1 MLVVYYIATLILT
14 TEMVMATTEQ
24 CGVYKFKS
32 PFYPGESCEDI
43 YNKNTESHERS
54 GYYWITDGPSKVYCG
69 LIDTVR
75 TSFSTNETSYQRM
88 CGGTQGYQ
96 KGPVNGFYSYSHS
109 SQTIEGYYVERL
121 SITYGHLL
129 AGMNQYCESGGTEI
143 HNSFAYYFDD
153 PLWDRSNCIASY
165 CCNTPNQP
173 WFYTELSDATK
184 NAIEAIEYV
193 CGINMFRSG
202 NSLVDQPELYIQ

>member
-1 MLVVYYIATLILT
+1 MTVPVDGLKTLSLMLASIARLQMT
-14 TEMVMATTEQ
+14 A
-24 CGVYKFKS
+24 
-32 PFYPGESCEDI
+32 I
-43 YNKNTESHERS
+43 YAYMMCSS
-54 GYYWITDGPSKVYCG
+54 AY
-69 LIDTVR
+69 
-75 TSFSTNETSYQRM
+75 FSTNETSYQRM
-88 CGGTQGYQ
+88 CGGTRGYQ
-96 KGPVNGFYSYSHS
+96 KGLVNGFYSYSHS

-193 CGINMFRSG
+193 CGINIFRSG